1 MHTPYGHRLLAPKQ
15 APAAAVLAIEQQS
28 VKGDVLGFD
37 LTLDETAG
45 ETMMATTELRCTLN
59 QHLQLLLTSKL
70 LRCM

>member
-1 MHTPYGHRLLAPKQ
+1 MDAARPRLLAPKQ

-45 ETMMATTELRCTLN
+45 ETLMTTTELRRTLI
-59 QHLQLLLTSKL
+59 
-70 LRCM
+70 M